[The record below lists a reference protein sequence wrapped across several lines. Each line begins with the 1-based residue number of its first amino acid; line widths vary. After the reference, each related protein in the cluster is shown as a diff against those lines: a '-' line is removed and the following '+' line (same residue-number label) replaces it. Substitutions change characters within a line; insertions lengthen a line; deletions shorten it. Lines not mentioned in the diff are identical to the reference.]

1 VFHPVLLVASRHED
15 LCHLIVAQCHPATLA
30 RMVLANRG
38 HKVAEVVQL
47 LWKAGLILLDVVPP
61 YCRSAKGVDSAGLGQ
76 VQGDSLL
83 EQAEELTLEE
93 AYKARS

>member
-30 RMVLANRG
+30 HIVLANRD

-47 LWKAGLILLDVVPP
+47 LWKADLILVDVVPP
-61 YCRSAKGVDSAGLGQ
+61 CCRSAKGVDSAELGQ

-83 EQAEELTLEE
+83 ERAEELTLEE
-93 AYKARS
+93 AYKASS